1 MLNIL
6 YGSSKKPLV
15 HLGLVVLAKLHLNI
29 VLDLH
34 PIVK

>member
-15 HLGLVVLAKLHLNI
+15 HLGLVVLAKLQLNI